1 MTNETVF
8 QSVRRMMTKIATPED
23 RRAEKEKTELHLG
36 ENMYSICFAAYIKR
50 NIEEFEVSGRLQGR
64 AVFAALWIYAM
75 ELTLIAIILKIVV
88 FQDGFAIQTPNVDV
102 FMTRFLA
109 CFLMHLK
116 LLDEV
121 HEGLVM
127 LKYLGCHPEEFANR
141 TMPFLCA
148 FMKSSGALLA
158 EGINM
163 LMLATRKDVPMCIT
177 FFVAFHVLADI
188 DKIYLESVSNLRLLE
203 AIEHPIP
210 WKTKMRDINFEE
222 VSLSMKFVLLAYYV

>member
-1 MTNETVF
+1 
-8 QSVRRMMTKIATPED
+8 
-23 RRAEKEKTELHLG
+23 
-36 ENMYSICFAAYIKR
+36 
-50 NIEEFEVSGRLQGR
+50 
-64 AVFAALWIYAM
+64 
-75 ELTLIAIILKIVV
+75 
-88 FQDGFAIQTPNVDV
+88 
-102 FMTRFLA
+102 MTRFLA
-109 CFLMHLK
+109 CFLMHLQ

-121 HEGLVM
+121 HDGLVM
-127 LKYLGCHPEEFANR
+127 LKYLGCHPEEFSNR

-222 VSLSMKFVLLAYYV
+222 VSLSMKLVLLVYYVWSFLYYTVYYYFMPFFVNFIPYLFVPTNHSDVSH